1 MSLILGLAI
10 SPLCFLWSSSKVYWK
25 NSKEQRNID
34 KDVCCYV
41 RACGCVCACVCVC
54 VWVSV
59 RVGVCVRVRTRA
71 LLDIHNSEHLTT
83 SMHINR
89 KVVKQNTGH
98 WYNEM
103 PRVLKRMRPIQ
114 TCWRVKMIAMYYSRD
129 HSKVYIYKYLEH
141 TETGNR
147 SHPWDDSGGGG
158 HSLFLLNT
166 WVLLRGHCRRRYSEN
181 GLFWAK
187 VKLETYMCIF

>member
-1 MSLILGLAI
+1 MNELNLGLGNFPFVF
-10 SPLCFLWSSSKVYWK
+10 PLKFLK
-25 NSKEQRNID
+25 NLLEELKRTKKHRQ
-34 KDVCCYV
+34 
-41 RACGCVCACVCVC
+41 GCVLLCACMCVCVC

-71 LLDIHNSEHLTT
+71 LLYIHNSEHLTT
-83 SMHINR
+83 SMHIKR

-103 PRVLKRMRPIQ
+103 PRVLKRMRPIR